1 MLELIFSILLF
12 LLIINVIAF
21 VHEFGHFYPAI
32 KSGVKVS
39 EFGFGYPPRIF
50 GIYKKAGKLKI
61 VWGSKD
67 VESDSTIFS
76 INLLPL
82 GAFNNINS
90 SRDRG
95 EEAKEDKDDFE
106 FYFRR
111 CYFLFHIGA

>member
-1 MLELIFSILLF
+1 MIELIFSILIF
-12 LLIINVIAF
+12 LAIINIIAF

-50 GIYKKAGKLKI
+50 GIYRENGKFKTI
-61 VWGSKD
+61 WGSQDIKT
-67 VESDSTIFS
+67 ESTIFS

-95 EEAKEDKDDFE
+95 EEAGTDQNDFDNKS
-106 FYFRR
+106 
-111 CYFLFHIGA
+111 LFKRGVFN